1 MTHAATHAAAHH
13 STSAHGSPA
22 AHRRELRLPV
32 KLLVYLVWVGAGY
45 VFWQL
50 GYAALGMGDPQMSVR
65 LFAGWRMAA
74 GLPLLAALSA
84 VTAATATMLLRRW
97 MCDAGTFAVA
107 VGLAAL
113 SVRGGTVEYLLI
125 QSGAGG
131 ARGGARLPL
140 MFAVE
145 LVAWAGL
152 LLIAARVTAMFSRAA
167 RGGHEERDA
176 SDATSSIPQNPCG
189 AELSVL
195 VRRAGRGGDGTLTPL
210 DRGLRHAA
218 MAAVLTAALIIVF
231 SLDLTRRPVSHGQVL
246 FVSAA
251 SAWIATYFAFKQ
263 FPVRSALWAMLAALT
278 VALVGYLMATLGSGR
293 ADLPMNLP
301 HSPFLRTLP
310 IQAAAAGVGGALLGF
325 WFVFDAAHVATSDKP
340 RSGSEKPASGKK
352 RS

>member
-1 MTHAATHAAAHH
+1 M
-13 STSAHGSPA
+13 
-22 AHRRELRLPV
+22 RFPV
-32 KLLVYLVWVGAGY
+32 KLLAYAVWIGAGY
-45 VFWQL
+45 VFWHL
-50 GYAALGMGDPQMSVR
+50 GYSALGMGDPQMSVR

-84 VTAATATMLLRRW
+84 ATAAAATMLLRRW
-97 MCDAGTFAVA
+97 LCDAGTFAVA

-131 ARGGARLPL
+131 ARGGAGLPL

-145 LVAWAGL
+145 LIAWAGL
-152 LLIAARVTAMFSRAA
+152 LLVAARVTAMFSRPAQRGDGDFEAA
-167 RGGHEERDA
+167 DA
-176 SDATSSIPQNPCG
+176 PSSILQNPCG

-195 VRRAGRGGDGTLTPL
+195 MRRAGRDGDATLTPR

-278 VALVGYLMATLGSGR
+278 VALVGYLIASLGSGR
-293 ADLPMNLP
+293 TDLPMNLP
-301 HSPFLRTLP
+301 YSPFLRALP

-325 WFVFDAAHVATSDKP
+325 WFVFDAAHLATSDKSAGG
-340 RSGSEKPASGKK
+340 SGKPASGKK